1 MKYNSKKNRGDV
13 AIYIALLVMTIML
26 AGAVVMSG
34 LLTRQFRLGRSI
46 VADQRTFYAAYSGLE
61 HIFFELNKNN
71 PPKDT
76 DITISPIDISYSD
89 GTTATYQS
97 HGQVLTSGAVCAYS
111 SSGEHQTNLGRLR
124 SLASDE
130 CPQE

>member
-1 MKYNSKKNRGDV
+1 MEHNFKKNRGDV

-34 LLTRQFRLGRSI
+34 LLARQIRLGRSVI
-46 VADQRTFYAAYSGLE
+46 VGERSFYAANSGLE

-76 DITISPIDISYSD
+76 DITTSPIDLSYSD
-89 GTTATYQS
+89 GTTAAYQS

-111 SSGEHQTNLGRLR
+111 SSQYQNDLGRLR
-124 SLASDE
+124 SRGNE
-130 CPQE
+130 NCPPE